1 MPEHKIQTRGSTRSE
16 SRIAVMLI
24 PGKPDKLPDLDIPPF
39 THNPPSYN
47 IVHYKF
53 QALRAQIR
61 FWYF

>member
-39 THNPPSYN
+39 THNPPS
-47 IVHYKF
+47 
-53 QALRAQIR
+53 
-61 FWYF
+61 